1 MNIVFQTPEGIAVTE
16 LGEATD
22 SREHARFLMTLQG
35 FEGWL
40 PVAYDRPA
48 EFFPNRDFQG
58 AWVWDG
64 SALSV
69 DIPKAREITADRLRA
84 ERIPA
89 LEALDLEYMRT
100 LEKGGDT
107 MAVVQKKQA
116 LRDFPEK
123 VKFCS
128 TLEELIALHI

>member
-1 MNIVFQTPEGIAVTE
+1 MNIVFQTPNGIAVTE
-16 LGEATD
+16 LGEATN
-22 SREHARFLMTLQG
+22 SREHARFLMTLGG

-40 PVAYDRPA
+40 PIAFDRPA
-48 EFFPNRDFQG
+48 EFFPDKDFQA

-64 SALSV
+64 EALSI
-69 DIPKAREITADRLRA
+69 DLPKAREVTADRLRF

-100 LEKGGDT
+100 LETGGDT
-107 MAVVQKKQA
+107 VAVVQKKQA
-116 LRDFPEK
+116 LRDFPDK

-128 TLEELIALHI
+128 TLEELIALHV